1 MPPRDS
7 RDCKSRSRP
16 CSSKRMCGARC
27 GSPSGSAGSAESRS
41 APAWSGRS
49 RPFCGTITGNEKKRK
64 RMRRLSLVLLALT
77 SLTLFG
83 CDALRDAFS
92 PRADVVARANDQT
105 LTVDR
110 LAGWA
115 GESKQVALDPLT
127 LTRVSR
133 YWVEYT
139 LFAEALA
146 DGKNL
151 RDSATAAAAMWPVV
165 SRLKWQRFHDRIV
178 TGHDLTPQQLD
189 SAYQSGP
196 YRVFQHILFRVMPV
210 PGAKATDGNAL
221 IRIDAQKHS
230 QADQLLPQARTAGPG
245 VVKAAPL

>member
-1 MPPRDS
+1 
-7 RDCKSRSRP
+7 
-16 CSSKRMCGARC
+16 
-27 GSPSGSAGSAESRS
+27 
-41 APAWSGRS
+41 
-49 RPFCGTITGNEKKRK
+49 
-64 RMRRLSLVLLALT
+64 MRRLSLVLLALT

-115 GESKQVALDPLT
+115 GESKQVPLDPLT

-196 YRVFQHILFRVMPV
+196 YRVFQHILFRVMPAQ
-210 PGAKATDGNAL
+210 GAKATDGTAL

-230 QADQLLPQARTAGPG
+230 QADQLLPQARTAGARLAQL
-245 VVKAAPL
+245 AARESEDTGSKVAGGSLWLSTRSQVLWELGDAALRLAARAVTSVAGSTDWCHM

>member
-1 MPPRDS
+1 
-7 RDCKSRSRP
+7 
-16 CSSKRMCGARC
+16 
-27 GSPSGSAGSAESRS
+27 
-41 APAWSGRS
+41 
-49 RPFCGTITGNEKKRK
+49 
-64 RMRRLSLVLLALT
+64 MRRLSLVLLALT

-115 GESKQVALDPLT
+115 GESKQVPLDPLT

-165 SRLKWQRFHDRIV
+165 SRLKWQRFHDRMV
-178 TGHDLTPQQLD
+178 TGRDLTPPQLD

-196 YRVFQHILFRVMPV
+196 YRVFQHILFRVRPTSCCLRRV
-210 PGAKATDGNAL
+210 RRAL
-221 IRIDAQKHS
+221 ASHSSPHGTRKIRDRRS
-230 QADQLLPQARTAGPG
+230 QADRSVSPHEVSSWGNSMTRPGSSRLARSAGS
-245 VVKAAPL
+245 

>member
-1 MPPRDS
+1 MRRRVWRGCRWPWR
-7 RDCKSRSRP
+7 R
-16 CSSKRMCGARC
+16 CSSKPTCGARC
-27 GSPSGSAGSAESRS
+27 RSPSGSAGSAESRS

-49 RPFCGTITGNEKKRK
+49 RPFCGTITLNSRRRT
-64 RMRRLSLVLLALT
+64 RMRRLSLVLLALA

-83 CDALRDAFS
+83 CNALRDAFS
-92 PRADVVARANDQT
+92 SRADVVARANDQT
-105 LTVDR
+105 LTVER

-115 GESKQVALDPLT
+115 GQSKQVPLDPMT
-127 LTRVSR
+127 LNRVSR
-133 YWVEYT
+133 YWVEYS
-139 LFAEALA
+139 LFAKALA

-196 YRVFQHILFRVMPV
+196 YRVFQHILFRVLPAQ
-210 PGAKATDGNAL
+210 GAKPTDGNAL
-221 IRIDAQKHS
+221 IR
-230 QADQLLPQARTAGPG
+230 
-245 VVKAAPL
+245 